1 MDLTYTAEDLAFRDE
16 VQHFISKK
24 FPLEIRDAVQR
35 SSYVPKDHM
44 VKWQKLLH
52 NQGWIAPNWP
62 VEYGGTGW
70 TPMQKHIYAEEYQA
84 ADCPKISSFGITM
97 VGPVIYTYGTEA
109 QKKQHLPSILNSD
122 VFWCQGYSEP
132 GSGSDLASLQTKA
145 VRDGDDYV
153 VNGQK
158 IWTSQAHRAD
168 WIFCLVRTNP
178 DVKKQEGI
186 TFLLIDMKTEGVTV
200 KPIISM
206 DGRHY
211 LNEVFFDD
219 VRVPV
224 SNRIAEED
232 KGWTYAKYLLGH
244 ERAGIA
250 QVAKHK
256 RTIERAREIAAQE
269 RSDGSVLSN
278 DPAFQARLMHVE
290 VSLRALEITN
300 LRMQANISAGK
311 SPGDQSS
318 TLKIS
323 GTQIEQELN
332 EILVQALGYYGL
344 PYSTDQFR
352 PDSNEPP
359 IGPDY
364 ATGLMADRLL
374 RRAASIYGG
383 SNEIQKNIIAKRILG
398 L

>member
-1 MDLTYTAEDLAFRDE
+1 MDLSYTKDDLSFRDE
-16 VQHFISKK
+16 VQSFISDK
-24 FPLEIRDAVQR
+24 FPPEIRAAVQR
-35 SSYVPKDHM
+35 SSYVPKEHM
-44 VKWQKLLH
+44 VRWQKLLH
-52 NQGWIAPNWP
+52 DRGWIAPNWP

-145 VRDGDDYV
+145 VLDGDHYV

-168 WIFCLVRTNP
+168 WIFCLVRTNS

-219 VRVPV
+219 ARVPV
-224 SNRIAEED
+224 SNRIAEEN

-256 RTIERAREIAAQE
+256 RTIERVREIAAQE
-269 RSDGSVLSN
+269 SADGAVLLD
-278 DPAFQARLMHVE
+278 DPAFKVRLMNVE

-311 SPGDQSS
+311 SPGDGSS

-344 PYSTDQFR
+344 PYSMEQFK

-359 IGPDY
+359 VGPDY

>member
-1 MDLTYTAEDLAFRDE
+1 MDLRYSDDDLAFRDE
-16 VQHFISKK
+16 VRNFISEE
-24 FPLEIRDAVQR
+24 FPPEIQAAVQR

-44 VKWQKLLH
+44 VKWQKILH
-52 NQGWIAPNWP
+52 KRGWIAPNWP

-97 VGPVIYTYGTEA
+97 VGPVIYTYGSEA

-132 GSGSDLASLQTKA
+132 GSGSDLASLQTRA
-145 VRDGDDYV
+145 IRDGDDYV

-168 WIFCLVRTNP
+168 WIFCLVRT
-178 DVKKQEGI
+178 DIEVKKQEGI
-186 TFLLIDMKTEGVTV
+186 TFLLIDMKTDGVTV

-224 SNRIAEED
+224 SNRIANENM
-232 KGWTYAKYLLGH
+232 GWTYAKYLLGH

-256 RTIERAREIAAQE
+256 RTIERAREIATQE
-269 RSDGSVLSN
+269 RADGTSLMQDAS
-278 DPAFQARLMHVE
+278 FKSRLATVE

-311 SPGDQSS
+311 SPGDGSS
-318 TLKIS
+318 TLKIG
-323 GTQIEQELN
+323 GTQLEQELN

-344 PYSTDQFR
+344 PYPTDQFR
-352 PDSNEPP
+352 PDANEPP
-359 IGPDY
+359 IGPDH
-364 ATGLMADRLL
+364 ASGLMADRLL